1 MPLRILA
8 CLLLF
13 LCAQIL
19 CAGNVQVVIN
29 TNVDTQSTTTFPRA
43 LGQSR
48 YSTRFPDVV
57 WDDSA
62 WTLTT
67 TTVRPAD
74 FRSASFTAN
83 GYIGLSMA
91 SIGPFVQTFPDSSGW
106 PVFDQ
111 RRTFGTVSG
120 FFDRQATTNGTN
132 FAWLEQYG
140 WDSVISGIP
149 SWGPLILEL
158 DSGEYL
164 NANTSTSEL
173 SNVTLTQDFRNGLA
187 KWQYTWTPSKSDGLS
202 MNISYTAFADKLH
215 IKRAY
220 VQLQVQPSKELN
232 VTVANV
238 LDGLTALRTNPIAMG
253 SDGDLIYSAVSPFG
267 VDEVTAWVYAGME
280 ACEGMSLS
288 NLSTVTGK
296 PYMSDSASSVAQSAA
311 LNLQAGTTT
320 TITKYVGVAST
331 DAFQDPKAEAK
342 NAATQAIAD
351 GYTKSLQAH
360 IGEWEEVLPKA
371 SVSNFSDPLTGALPA
386 IPALIEKSIVEVVSI
401 FGLLMNTVSENA
413 LAVVN
418 SAPVN
423 VNGISVCGLTTD
435 CYGGQKFWDEN
446 TWMQPFLTASFP
458 SAAKQIANSRV
469 QQYAQA
475 KKNVQTAYQ
484 SSQNQTKF
492 SENSAIY
499 PWTSGRDANCTAT
512 GPCFDY
518 EYHLNGDIALS
529 FVTLWASSGDTEY
542 FKDNLYDPL
551 QSIATTFSDLLQKNG
566 SFYELKNSTDPDE
579 YANHVDDAGFTMPLA
594 AYSMNSANWFREA
607 FGQSRNTEWDEKM
620 SNLLIPKVGDISLEY
635 ESMNGTIEVKQADV
649 VLKIYPLGVEENYT
663 LAAQQAD
670 LDYYAGRQSTDGPGM
685 TYAIFSIDASEIS
698 PSGCSAYTYD
708 IGSWSGYLREPWF
721 SFSEQLIDDPTLNGG
736 TNPAFP
742 FLTGH
747 GGFLQVDLY
756 GYLGLRYST
765 NYTLRVNP
773 TLPPQIPHLTY
784 PIFYHHGWPI
794 KAVANATTTT
804 LTRLPH
810 PLSNANTTF
819 ANISIPVVVGKTS
832 PGSTS
837 TTQSLK
843 PNGTIHIPNRQF
855 QTNKTVPGN
864 ILQCLPDITSNVAYS
879 PGQFPLAAIDGAIST
894 AWESTNASIPSS
906 ITVDTS
912 TVPFQR
918 LTSLSFDWGTTPPID
933 ATVILHNQSCP
944 ETAPGRAMINL
955 TNITISDPFDVQDAV
970 KVKPYKGNTTT
981 VDLTTLEGET
991 ELWSGNWATLFVYG
1005 NANDSSIEA
1014 AGAIVAE
1021 WAIVGSL

>member
-1 MPLRILA
+1 MPICIFA
-8 CLLLF
+8 CLLLC
-13 LCAQIL
+13 LCARTL
-19 CAGNVQVVIN
+19 GTGNVQVVIN
-29 TNVDTQSTTTFPRA
+29 TNVDSQSTTTFPRA
-43 LGQSR
+43 LGESR
-48 YSTRFPDVV
+48 YSTRFPDVE

-74 FRSASFTAN
+74 FRSAAFTAN

-91 SIGPFVQTFPDSSGW
+91 SVGPFVQTFPESGGW

-111 RRTFGTVSG
+111 RRTFGTVGG
-120 FFDRQATTNGTN
+120 FFDRQPTTNGTN
-132 FAWLEQYG
+132 FLWLQQYG

-149 SWGPLILEL
+149 SWSPLILEL
-158 DSGEYL
+158 ESGEFL

-173 SNVTLTQDFRNGLA
+173 SNIKLTQDFRKGLA

-202 MNISYTAFADKLH
+202 MDIIYTAFADKLY

-220 VQLQVQPSKELN
+220 VQLQVQPSKDVN

-238 LDGLTALRTNPIAMG
+238 LDGFTALRTNPIATG
-253 SDGDLIYSAVSPFG
+253 SDGDLIYSAVSPYG
-267 VDEVTAWVYAGME
+267 VDEVTAWVYAGMK
-280 ACEGMSLS
+280 APEGMNFSSLI
-288 NLSTVTGK
+288 TVK
-296 PYMSDSASSVAQSAA
+296 ERPYMSDSASSIAQSAV
-311 LNLQAGTTT
+311 LSLQAGNAT

-331 DAFQDPKAEAK
+331 DAFQDPKTEAK
-342 NAATQAIAD
+342 NAATQATKD

-360 IGEWEEVLPKA
+360 IYEWEQVLPKD
-371 SVSNFSDPLTGALPA
+371 SVSDFSDPSTGSLPA
-386 IPALIEKSIVEVVSI
+386 IPSLIEKSIVEVVSV

-413 LAVVN
+413 LAIVN
-418 SAPVN
+418 NASVN

-446 TWMQPFLTASFP
+446 TWMQPLLTASFP
-458 SAAKQIANSRV
+458 SAAKQITNSRV

-475 KKNVQTAYQ
+475 KKNIQTAYQ

-542 FKDNLYDPL
+542 FKNNLYDPL

-566 SFYELKNSTDPDE
+566 LFYELKNSTDPDE

-607 FGQSRNTEWDEKM
+607 FGQSRNTQWDKKM
-620 SNLLIPKVGDISLEY
+620 SNLLIPTVGDISLEY
-635 ESMNGTIEVKQADV
+635 EGMNGTIEVKQADV
-649 VLKIYPLGVEENYT
+649 VLKIYPLGVQENYT
-663 LAAQQAD
+663 QSDQQAD
-670 LDYYAGRQSTDGPGM
+670 LDYYAGRQSTNGPGM

-708 IGSWSGYLREPWF
+708 LGSWSAYLREPWF
-721 SFSEQLIDDPTLNGG
+721 SFSEQLVDDPTLNGG

-765 NYTLRVNP
+765 GYTLRVNP
-773 TLPPQIPHLTY
+773 TLPPQIPHLAY
-784 PIFYHHGWPI
+784 PTFYHHGWPI
-794 KAVANATTTT
+794 KAVASATTTT
-804 LTRLPH
+804 LTRLPY
-810 PLSNANTTF
+810 PLPSANTTF
-819 ANISIPVVVGKTS
+819 AKAPIPVIVGKTS
-832 PGSTS
+832 AGSRWYS
-837 TTQSLK
+837 YSLK
-843 PNGTIHIPNRQF
+843 PNGTIHIVNRQF
-855 QTNKTVPGN
+855 QNNKTVPGN
-864 ILQCLPDITSNVAYS
+864 ILQCLPDITSNVAFS

-894 AWESTNASIPSS
+894 AWEATNASIPSS

-912 TVPFQR
+912 TVPFQV
-918 LTSLSFDWGTTPPID
+918 LTSLSFDWGNTPPVN

-944 ETAPGRAMINL
+944 DTAPGRALIQMN
-955 TNITISDPFDVQDAV
+955 NIAISDPFDLESANE
-970 KVKPYKGNTTT
+970 VKPYKGNTTT
-981 VDLTTLEGET
+981 VDLTELEYGT

-1005 NANDSSIEA
+1005 NANDSSITATA
-1014 AGAIVAE
+1014 ATVAE
-1021 WAIVGSL
+1021 WAIVGSF